1 MTLALIQPDWPAP
14 AQVKAFMTQR
24 GGGVSVEPYLSLNM
38 ATHVGDE
45 RSAVLANRKR
55 VAERLALPSQ
65 PVWLN
70 QVHGVQVVHADDCVL
85 SDPLPEADG
94 AWTRDQHRVLAIMTA
109 DCLPILLTD
118 QQGSFVMALHAG
130 WRGLADGIIQQAV
143 GDAHL
148 VPERVMAW
156 VGPGIGFSAFEV
168 GHEVRECFLTQG
180 RAQCHHFKPS
190 PSGLWL
196 ANLAGI
202 ALWQLEQLN
211 VGWFGGGHWCTFEQR
226 ERFFSYRREGVTGRM
241 ATLIWLA
248 R

>member
-1 MTLALIQPDWPAP
+1 
-14 AQVKAFMTQR
+14 
-24 GGGVSVEPYLSLNM
+24 
-38 ATHVGDE
+38 
-45 RSAVLANRKR
+45 
-55 VAERLALPSQ
+55 
-65 PVWLN
+65 
-70 QVHGVQVVHADDCVL
+70 
-85 SDPLPEADG
+85 
-94 AWTRDQHRVLAIMTA
+94 
-109 DCLPILLTD
+109 
-118 QQGSFVMALHAG
+118 MALHAG

-202 ALWQLEQLN
+202 ALW
-211 VGWFGGGHWCTFEQR
+211 
-226 ERFFSYRREGVTGRM
+226 
-241 ATLIWLA
+241 
-248 R
+248 